1 MKVAVAAAPSS
12 AGGFRNGTSTRAGH
26 GVRFSSSIRGTAENG
41 CCAGGVGLK
50 KRRPS
55 K

>member
-1 MKVAVAAAPSS
+1 MKVID
-12 AGGFRNGTSTRAGH
+12 GGGVLEGGRTSCRFVDATRP
-26 GVRFSSSIRGTAENG
+26 RCSRSSSIRGTAENG
-41 CCAGGVGLK
+41 CRGLPLGLK